1 MKTLFKYLLT
11 LLLTVFTLTA
21 GAENYPLWLGS
32 TQVTDENKDNILN
45 QVDANG
51 NPTAKY
57 NPSTE
62 TLTLNNPTITGSS
75 HHAKIYCYM
84 LDSITGSYHM
94 SENDQALYGLYI
106 SRGGSVIKGDFTF
119 YGSDCGV
126 VAQEMAYLYI
136 KSGSLK
142 AIGWDYGLQ
151 CDQLLLTSAGVNIEL
166 KGNEKAYDCQK
177 TPYLANNALLLTTPE
192 GGCFDYGNNQFYEAD
207 GTTIAMH
214 VIFTVSDSYPIWL
227 GETIVTPANQDNI
240 LNQTDADG
248 NPTAKYDPSTNTL
261 TLNNP
266 TITSVHTFG
275 KNNETAVIY
284 SDNYSLVL
292 EGTYHQTTATAQYG
306 IRCTSSLFYLG
317 GDFTFRG
324 TDYGIYADKRCD
336 LLINMY
342 TDLSLSGGTGAMY
355 CPIYYQD
362 NYLTKYVIYDSQGG
376 RLHYASPYFC
386 DKDGNIAK
394 DAEIFRWND
403 LWLGSTEVLPENCDD
418 ILGDGK
424 ASYNPA
430 TQTLTLNNPTI
441 PGYDYVV
448 TINGRPSGGENKIY
462 ADRIDLTIKGS
473 YHMAMEEIQHGIFVH
488 YGSLTLDGDFTFN
501 GKLSAVSASDVT
513 VKSGSLTAVGMSD
526 LGGGYGIS
534 GNSLTVGAGVTYVE
548 LQGGTYPLNLNGG
561 GLHLAE
567 GYAITTPENGI
578 FQNNVIYHSDGTT
591 LAKNVVIQ
599 DATTPVQ
606 FYDLWVGST
615 HVSDT
620 NQDDIFGDGKASFN
634 ATTNTLTLQGIP
646 TIVGTTNNSKIYS
659 MLPSLTITGSYHMT
673 EAETKNG
680 IYSEGGPLTLDG
692 DFTFLSK
699 GDWLTDVNGVS
710 SLNTGNTLWVTGNI
724 TLNGN
729 ITVQGQDV
737 ASSAIYTE
745 SGNISVLGG
754 NLQASSNNKCAAY
767 CGGTFTAKG
776 STESI
781 TLEGTP
787 GAIHAG
793 NLVIDNATGE
803 QLGYYEPENAYF
815 SEENKSVYGMDG
827 NTGIL
832 ATRVVLRQPKAYK
845 LWLGSTQVNE
855 TNCDNILGDGKA
867 KYNPVTG
874 ILTLDNPTISGH
886 YRSNGYECKIASQ
899 DMDLTLKG
907 VYRMEAVDN
916 DAVVGLSVSGGTLT
930 TEGDFTF
937 QGLSVGVDVTDNMSV
952 KGRLR
957 AIGSQFAGLRY
968 SGTDTGK
975 GLTLLPGFIGETKV
989 ELDGGLH
996 ANSYTDV
1003 AYHIGQQGLVLAEP
1017 DGGSINYY
1025 YRIQDGSGNDA
1036 THAVLTLKGTASGQG
1051 TEQNPYWIYSKEDWA
1066 AACADVAN
1074 GVDLSGKIVGL
1085 YNDIT
1090 VRKMMGTELN
1100 PFNGTFNGYGSTL
1113 TVNINENVQGAA
1125 PFHTVS
1131 GATIKNLKVA
1141 GTVKGQSYNAGIVGY
1156 VKGDGNLIENCE
1168 VIAGIAA
1175 MGGYNGG
1182 FVGHAGNYATTLQD
1196 CVFRG
1201 GLYGLS
1207 SYSILNNATFVGW
1220 DETGAQLTLNRC
1232 MDLTQSDPIGRGQV
1246 EPTTATNIYSSYN
1259 KSSIT
1264 GNNAWENTV
1273 PHLAYSV
1280 TGADATLTLTGAT
1293 GMAWDNAI
1301 YAAQGETIAFTVDP
1315 SYVTYVSTAGTFSQD
1330 QENCTL
1336 VMPAENVSIM
1346 NQNAMAYAITG
1357 NFSTGGTVDINKTE
1371 ATAGMRV
1378 CVTITR
1384 DPHYLLDELTVKD
1397 EQNNEI
1403 AMTMYEEGFGYFIM
1417 PSGPVTVTVTFNKQY
1432 SFDAT
1437 TGELRLLLGDFNTL
1451 GNNAF
1456 GSDVTDNRGA
1466 VLKVTAA
1473 DGVRFIGVCSSMFL
1487 NFSNCT
1493 EIDLSNVNTAAMTYT
1508 TSMFAGCTSLRKLNM
1523 TGWNLQQVEHMS
1535 EMFKNCSSLR
1545 EIDLSGININTSA
1558 SMTEMFTCSGTNTGV
1573 CKLTLPAGFGVTAS
1587 MFLNKGYYSGYY
1599 NGEYHNSGWQLLGD
1613 KTVVSG
1619 TDQYNDQNGS
1629 TWTWATLPAQPT
1641 TATFVWSKMP
1651 EDFVLELPD
1660 GQDNSATV
1668 EAWDGVTT
1676 NVQLTGRKLWKDGK
1690 WNTICLP
1697 FKFIDYE
1704 DFGSD
1709 VVIQRLD
1716 ILGYFDNDGN
1726 WGGEDKDETNGY
1738 IYQTG
1743 FDETTGTLRLYFE
1756 DSYQTEA
1763 GRPYLIKWANDTEH
1777 PYTENPTFTGVTIDT
1792 STYALVSKTVTST
1805 DGTVSFI
1812 GTYDS
1817 RTFDATDQSILFM
1830 GADNTLYYPA
1840 SGAYINAFR
1849 AYFQLT
1855 DGNANV
1861 KSFVLNFGDNDV
1873 TAIHKAEISN
1883 FNSQISNVYD
1893 LQGRKISNFK
1903 SQISNLPKGIYI
1915 HNGKKVLIK

>member
-1 MKTLFKYLLT
+1 
-11 LLLTVFTLTA
+11 
-21 GAENYPLWLGS
+21 
-32 TQVTDENKDNILN
+32 
-45 QVDANG
+45 
-51 NPTAKY
+51 
-57 NPSTE
+57 
-62 TLTLNNPTITGSS
+62 
-75 HHAKIYCYM
+75 
-84 LDSITGSYHM
+84 
-94 SENDQALYGLYI
+94 
-106 SRGGSVIKGDFTF
+106 
-119 YGSDCGV
+119 
-126 VAQEMAYLYI
+126 
-136 KSGSLK
+136 
-142 AIGWDYGLQ
+142 
-151 CDQLLLTSAGVNIEL
+151 
-166 KGNEKAYDCQK
+166 
-177 TPYLANNALLLTTPE
+177 
-192 GGCFDYGNNQFYEAD
+192 
-207 GTTIAMH
+207 
-214 VIFTVSDSYPIWL
+214 
-227 GETIVTPANQDNI
+227 
-240 LNQTDADG
+240 
-248 NPTAKYDPSTNTL
+248 
-261 TLNNP
+261 
-266 TITSVHTFG
+266 
-275 KNNETAVIY
+275 
-284 SDNYSLVL
+284 
-292 EGTYHQTTATAQYG
+292 
-306 IRCTSSLFYLG
+306 
-317 GDFTFRG
+317 
-324 TDYGIYADKRCD
+324 
-336 LLINMY
+336 
-342 TDLSLSGGTGAMY
+342 
-355 CPIYYQD
+355 
-362 NYLTKYVIYDSQGG
+362 
-376 RLHYASPYFC
+376 
-386 DKDGNIAK
+386 
-394 DAEIFRWND
+394 
-403 LWLGSTEVLPENCDD
+403 
-418 ILGDGK
+418 
-424 ASYNPA
+424 
-430 TQTLTLNNPTI
+430 
-441 PGYDYVV
+441 
-448 TINGRPSGGENKIY
+448 
-462 ADRIDLTIKGS
+462 
-473 YHMAMEEIQHGIFVH
+473 MAMEEILQGIYVN

-526 LGGGYGIS
+526 LRAGYGIS

-548 LQGGTYPLNLNGG
+548 LQGGTYPLKLDGGG

-591 LAKNVVIQ
+591 IAKSAVIQ
-599 DATTPVQ
+599 DATTPIQ

-620 NQDDIFGDGKASFN
+620 NQNDILGDGKASFN
-634 ATTNTLTLQGIP
+634 ATTNTLTLQDNP
-646 TIVGTTNNSKIYS
+646 TIAGTTNDRKIYS
-659 MLPSLTITGSYHMT
+659 KLPSLTITGSYHMT

-699 GDWLTDVNGVS
+699 GDWFTDANGVAL
-710 SLNTGNTLWVTGNI
+710 LNTGNTLWATGNI

-729 ITVQGQDV
+729 ITIQGQDV
-737 ASSAIYTE
+737 ANAAIYTKN
-745 SGNISVLGG
+745 GDISVLGG
-754 NLQASSNNKCAAY
+754 NLQASSNNKYAAY
-767 CGGTFTAKG
+767 CEGTFTAKG

-781 TLEGTP
+781 TLEGSP

-793 NLVIDNATGE
+793 NLVIDNAAGE
-803 QLGYYEPENAYF
+803 QLGYYEPENAFF
-815 SEENKSVYGMDG
+815 SETYKSVYSQDG
-827 NTGIL
+827 NTNVL
-832 ATRVVLRQPKAYK
+832 ATRVVLRQPKGYN
-845 LWLGSTQVNE
+845 LWLGSTRVDE
-855 TNCDNILGDGKA
+855 TNCNDILGDGKA

-916 DAVVGLSVSGGTLT
+916 NAVVGLSVSGGTLT

-937 QGLSVGVDVTDNMSV
+937 QGLSVGVEVKDNMSV

-957 AIGSQFAGLRY
+957 AIGSQYAGLRY
-968 SGTDTGK
+968 SGTDTDK
-975 GLTLLPGFIGETKV
+975 GLTLLQGFIGETKV

-996 ANSYTDV
+996 ANSYTD
-1003 AYHIGQQGLVLAEP
+1003 ASYHIGQQGLVLVEP
-1017 DGGSINYY
+1017 D
-1025 YRIQDGSGNDA
+1025 A
-1036 THAVLTLKGTASGQG
+1036 KHAVLTLKGTASGQG
-1051 TEQNPYWIYSKEDWA
+1051 TELNPYWINSKEDWI

-1074 GVDLSGKIVGL
+1074 GVDLSGKYVALGC
-1085 YNDIT
+1085 DVT
-1090 VRKMMGTELN
+1090 AWKMMGTELN

-1113 TVNINENVQGAA
+1113 TANINENVQGAA
-1125 PFHTVS
+1125 PFHTIS

-1168 VIAGIAA
+1168 VSASIGAP
-1175 MGGYNGG
+1175 GGYQGG
-1182 FVGHAGNYATTLQD
+1182 FVGHAGSYTTTIQD

-1201 GLYGLS
+1201 SFFGINQS
-1207 SYSILNNATFVGW
+1207 NMPNNSTFVGW

-1259 KSSIT
+1259 KASIT

-1273 PHLAYSV
+1273 PLVPYTV

-1346 NQNAMAYAITG
+1346 NQNAMAYVITG
-1357 NFSTGGTVDINKTE
+1357 NFSTGGTVDINKAE

-1378 CVTITR
+1378 YVTITR
-1384 DPHYLLDELTVKD
+1384 DPHYLLDELTVTD
-1397 EQNNEI
+1397 EHNNEI
-1403 AMTMYEEGFGYFIM
+1403 AMTMFEEGFGYFIM
-1417 PSGPVTVTVTFNKQY
+1417 PRGPVTVTVTFNKKY

-1437 TGELRLLLGDFNTL
+1437 TGELRLLLGDFNNY

-1456 GSDVTDNRGA
+1456 GTDVTGDRSA

-1473 DGVRFIGVCSSMFL
+1473 DGVRFIGVCAGMFL

-1493 EIDLSNVNTAAMTYT
+1493 EIDLHNVNTSAMTYT
-1508 TSMFAGCTSLRKLNM
+1508 TSMFKGCTNLSKLNM
-1523 TGWNLQQVEHMS
+1523 TGWDMQQVEYMS
-1535 EMFKNCSSLR
+1535 GMFENCSSLR
-1545 EIDLSGININTSA
+1545 EIDLSGINMNMNA
-1558 SMTEMFTCSGTNTGV
+1558 DMTEMFACSGNNNPGV

-1587 MFLNKGYYSGYY
+1587 MYLNKGYYSGYDY
-1599 NGEYHNSGWQLLGD
+1599 YSGQYLNSGWQLLGD

-1651 EDFVLELPD
+1651 GDFVLELPD

-1697 FKFIDYE
+1697 FLLGASEI
-1704 DFGSD
+1704 
-1709 VVIQRLD
+1709 ITN
-1716 ILGYFDNDGN
+1716 LGYP
-1726 WGGEDKDETNGY
+1726 EILCLETLWSYNANGDPY
-1738 IYQTG
+1738 YGDPTDPEAAAYPYKTG
-1743 FDETTGTLRLYFE
+1743 FDETTGTLRLYF
-1756 DSYQTEA
+1756 DNSDAIYSGT
-1763 GRPYLIKWANDTEH
+1763 PYLIKWGNDPDH
-1777 PYTENPTFTGVTIDT
+1777 PYIESPTFTGVTIDT
-1792 STYALVSKTVTST
+1792 SSDDALVNKTVTSE
-1805 DGTVSFI
+1805 DGTVSFV

-1840 SGAYINAFR
+1840 NGAYINACR

-1861 KSFVLNFGDNDV
+1861 KSFVLNFGDDDDV
-1873 TAIHKAEISN
+1873 TAIAEMVNGQSSMVN
-1883 FNSQISNVYD
+1883 DTWCTLSGVK
-1893 LQGRKISNFK
+1893 LAKKPTR
-1903 SQISNLPKGIYI
+1903 PGIYI
-1915 HNGKKVLIK
+1915 HNGKKIIIK